1 MFLLISVLI
10 KNKQTKTFKI
20 QGRKKKRH
28 IAESQANPQAHLEA
42 NLI

>member
-20 QGRKKKRH
+20 QGRKKKTHCR
-28 IAESQANPQAHLEA
+28 ITSKSPGTLRS
-42 NLI
+42 